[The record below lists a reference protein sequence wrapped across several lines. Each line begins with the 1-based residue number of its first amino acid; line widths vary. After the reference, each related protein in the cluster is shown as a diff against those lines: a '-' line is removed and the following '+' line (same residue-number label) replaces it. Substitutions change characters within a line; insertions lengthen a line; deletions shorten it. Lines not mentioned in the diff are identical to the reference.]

1 PIAFQRDSGI
11 MLRSRN
17 PREVRQLPNHSH
29 RAKRVRQSLARRAR
43 NRWRKRM
50 VKDQTDTFLQA
61 LVAGDV
67 ATAET
72 AYRTVARTLDKV
84 AATPAMHKN
93 TAARRKSRL
102 NRRLRDLK
110 LGT

>member
-1 PIAFQRDSGI
+1 
-11 MLRSRN
+11 
-17 PREVRQLPNHSH
+17 
-29 RAKRVRQSLARRAR
+29 
-43 NRWRKRM
+43 M

-67 ATAET
+67 ASAET

>member
-1 PIAFQRDSGI
+1 
-11 MLRSRN
+11 M
-17 PREVRQLPNHSH
+17 PNKLH

-43 NRWRKRM
+43 NRWRKRI
-50 VKDQTDTFLQA
+50 VKEKTDTFMKAIQTGD
-61 LVAGDV
+61 AG
-67 ATAET
+67 AAET
-72 AYRTVARTLDKV
+72 AYRDIARTLDKV

-110 LGT
+110 LGTS